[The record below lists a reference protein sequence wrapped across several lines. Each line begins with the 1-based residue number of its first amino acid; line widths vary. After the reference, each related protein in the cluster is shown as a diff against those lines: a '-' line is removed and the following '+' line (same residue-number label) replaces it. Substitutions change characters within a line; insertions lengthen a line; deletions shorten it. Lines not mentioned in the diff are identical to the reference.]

1 MCMVSA
7 FGTYRSH
14 LPFSLTVLL
23 YTCSVHAYCIQRHR
37 FALTSLCFSNGCLQ
51 VWMDPAASPN
61 SLFPMIN
68 DLDLT
73 FVDANGTVRY
83 SNGRTSPDTS
93 NNVEQI
99 TGMARYNRSS
109 IRLISIM
116 SSIPL
121 LRVLASLLSRKSQ
134 TLLALLQSLLSL
146 SVSGLSLFE
155 ARR

>member
-1 MCMVSA
+1 MLSA
-7 FGTYRSH
+7 LKRYRSSPD
-14 LPFSLTVLL
+14 LCL
-23 YTCSVHAYCIQRHR
+23 R
-37 FALTSLCFSNGCLQ
+37 FQWFLQ

-73 FVDANGTVRY
+73 FVDGNGTVRY

-99 TGMARYNRSS
+99 TGMARYCWSPT
-109 IRLISIM
+109 RLVSNM
-116 SSIPL
+116 SPIALP
-121 LRVLASLLSRKSQ
+121 RFLASLLTRKCQ